1 MLRSKAALQKNMLTK
16 QRVNLVRR
24 LRLQAGGLE
33 GRGHRRL
40 CRSGLRHLKTDNNP
54 IILQVKRQ
62 GGHNGGSGR
71 YDNQQEFARAYAFA
85 LQVLDPAV
93 P

>member
-1 MLRSKAALQKNMLTK
+1 
-16 QRVNLVRR
+16 
-24 LRLQAGGLE
+24 
-33 GRGHRRL
+33 
-40 CRSGLRHLKTDNNP
+40 LRHLKTDNNP

-71 YDNQQEFARAYAFA
+71 YDNLQEFARAYAFA